1 VSDSGYREPLCGPGG
16 VQWPK
21 RELCRFGSARVKIDD
36 LASLGLDVLVAEAGF
51 AHHAPNPLL
60 LVG

>member
-1 VSDSGYREPLCGPGG
+1 MAKTRALPFWFRTRKDQRLLCLLRRA
-16 VQWPK
+16 V
-21 RELCRFGSARVKIDD
+21 
-36 LASLGLDVLVAEAGF
+36 GLEVLVAEAGF